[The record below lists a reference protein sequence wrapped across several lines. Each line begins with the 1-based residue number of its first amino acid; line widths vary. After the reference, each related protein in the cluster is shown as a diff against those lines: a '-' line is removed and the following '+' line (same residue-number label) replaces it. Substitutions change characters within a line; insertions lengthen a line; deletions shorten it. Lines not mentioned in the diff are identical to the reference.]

1 MINVS
6 VFSLN
11 PFQENTYLLW
21 NEKLNAIIIDPGCYF
36 TAEEETLQN
45 FIKEK
50 NLAPVQLINTHCHI
64 DHIFGNK
71 WAAKTFQL
79 ELFIHPN
86 EKPIFEFGAASG
98 SMFGL
103 NLDQYKGPL
112 HFFEEGDTINLDEDK
127 LKIILTPGHSP
138 GSVCLYCEAQNFLI
152 GGDVLFYESIGR
164 TDLPGGNHEQLLQ
177 SIQEKL
183 FVLPDETIVYPGH
196 GPETTIGHEKKFN
209 PFLNGLM

>member
-50 NLAPVQLINTHCHI
+50 NLTPVQLINTHCHI

-98 SMFGL
+98 RMFGL

>member
-1 MINVS
+1 
-6 VFSLN
+6 
-11 PFQENTYLLW
+11 
-21 NEKLNAIIIDPGCYF
+21 
-36 TAEEETLQN
+36 
-45 FIKEK
+45 
-50 NLAPVQLINTHCHI
+50 
-64 DHIFGNK
+64 
-71 WAAKTFQL
+71 
-79 ELFIHPN
+79 
-86 EKPIFEFGAASG
+86 
-98 SMFGL
+98 MFGL

-127 LKIILTPGHSP
+127 LKIILAPGHSP

-152 GGDVLFYESIGR
+152 GGDVLFYESIVR